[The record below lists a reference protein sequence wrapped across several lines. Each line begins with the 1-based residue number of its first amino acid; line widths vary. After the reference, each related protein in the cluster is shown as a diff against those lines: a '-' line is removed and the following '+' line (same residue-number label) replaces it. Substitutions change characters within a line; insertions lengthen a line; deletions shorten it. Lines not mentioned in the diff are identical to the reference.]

1 MKEARAANIY
11 GDLHMAALFLLQFRK
26 NLDFKYTPIG
36 YINIEGKFTQKIL
49 TKEREDYFMGKI
61 STSVEEIVFILSKNT
76 SFPDLVKEIDVV
88 NNEINVKIKPVNIF
102 PELVLKFSIVSE
114 GKIIKIL
121 FDPSKSII
129 IYGFLFGKFKKSQIE
144 GVNLFK
150 DRLEIDIEKIIFQN
164 LKGLKVKNVMVTN
177 TGDIKIE
184 FFTEKGD
191 L

>member
-1 MKEARAANIY
+1 
-11 GDLHMAALFLLQFRK
+11 
-26 NLDFKYTPIG
+26 
-36 YINIEGKFTQKIL
+36 
-49 TKEREDYFMGKI
+49 MGKI